1 MDCPTCGKQ
10 ADAVITNIGDGSKFC
25 HSCAPLSFMPR
36 YILAID
42 DVAFMMAC
50 GIDPQI
56 PPALMKMVRWALER
70 CSARC

>member
-10 ADAVITNIGDGSKFC
+10 VDVLITKISDGSKFC
-25 HSCAPLSFMPR
+25 HGCAPPSFMPH
-36 YILAID
+36 YILTID

-56 PPALMKMVRWALER
+56 PPALMKVVRRALER
-70 CSARC
+70 RSGRC